1 MKIGIYG
8 KKFSFELSSFIQ
20 LLISNLN
27 ARKCELFIYEKF
39 HEKIKDFVN
48 LPRNTAVYNETD
60 NIQNELDYLFSV
72 GGDGTLL
79 DSLTIIKNSEVPI
92 IGINTGRLGFL
103 SSIAKENIVAAINEF
118 FNKNFTIDKRTLIKV
133 DSDEVNDFQTM
144 NYALNE
150 VSILKRKSS
159 SMITTKVS
167 VNGTYLN
174 TYWADG
180 LIIATP
186 TGSTGYSLSCGGPI
200 VTPNSANLIITPIAS
215 HNLTVRP
222 IVIPDD
228 CEITF
233 EVEGRNLNYFIGL
246 DSRMKKF
253 NQSIKFVAKKEDFKV
268 NLIKLN
274 NETFFSTIRNKL
286 MWGLDKR
293 N

>member
-1 MKIGIYG
+1 MDIGIYG
-8 KKFSFELSSFIQ
+8 KKFSYEMSSFVQ

-27 ARKCELFIYEKF
+27 LRKCNIHIYEKYYAL
-39 HEKIKDFVN
+39 IKDYVN
-48 LPRNTAVYNETD
+48 LPK
-60 NIQNELDYLFSV
+60 NITVFKEHHEIDGKLDYMFSV

-79 DSLTIIKNSEVPI
+79 DSVTIIRDSNIPV

-103 SSIAKENIVAAINEF
+103 ASIAKENIVSAINNLF
-118 FNKNFTIDKRTLIKV
+118 DKKYSIEERTLIKIET
-133 DSDEVNDFQTM
+133 DEDGIFKEM

-159 SMITTKVS
+159 SMITTRVS
-167 VNGTYLN
+167 INETYLN

-180 LIIATP
+180 LILATP

-200 VTPNSANLIITPIAS
+200 ITPESENFIITPVAS

-222 IVIPDD
+222 IVIPDK

-233 EVEGRNLNYFIGL
+233 NVEGRNLNYFVGL

-253 NQSIKFVAKKEDFKV
+253 DKSILFKVRKEDFKIHLV
-268 NLIKLN
+268 KLE
-274 NETFFSTIRNKL
+274 NETFFATIRNKL